1 MTPSPGGLG
10 PMDGTPEH
18 PQRQN
23 DALGGMLLKLV
34 KKIWCN
40 RPQNQC
46 QSPDLELR
54 LAVNGMV
61 RRDDLSTSCRLGQM
75 KDALEHQQGQGND
88 SGGMF
93 WMLDRRTRCNRPKN
107 WFQNQ
112 PLALQLAVNAMALG
126 DALSTS
132 RGLGPMDAALIP
144 PQ

>member
-1 MTPSPGGLG
+1 
-10 PMDGTPEH
+10 MDGTPEH
-18 PQRQN
+18 PQSQKN
-23 DALGGMLLKLV
+23 ALRVVLLKLG

-46 QSPDLELR
+46 QGPDLELR

-112 PLALQLAVNAMALG
+112 PLALQLAVNAMDLG

-132 RGLGPMDAALIP
+132 RGLGPMDAALFP
-144 PQ
+144 PQGRRNA